1 MVIGRR
7 ENMGEKRCEEH
18 CLCREMEQLLDEQ
31 QRLAFEGFRFVCE
44 KIGYDTI
51 PFVLSNGKCAFEV
64 FGRTKKGLFFT
75 TQVFRLENLD
85 TRHCCA
91 TLSLL
96 LPVDMDGHPVEFCND
111 VFSLVKT
118 DNCIMV
124 DLTCFCSIK
133 PLSPKLVNRELPIIE
148 PKC

>member
-1 MVIGRR
+1 
-7 ENMGEKRCEEH
+7 MGKERCEEH
-18 CLCREMEQLLDEQ
+18 CLCDEMEQLFEEQ
-31 QRLAFEGFRFVCE
+31 QRLAFEDFRFVCD

-64 FGRTKKGLFFT
+64 FGRTRNGRIFT
-75 TQVFRLENLD
+75 TQVFRLENID
-85 TRHCCA
+85 SRHCCA

-96 LPVDMDGHPVEFCND
+96 LPVDMDGYPVELCDD

-118 DNCIMV
+118 DSCIIV
-124 DLTCFCSIK
+124 DLSCFCSIK
-133 PLSPKLVNRELPIIE
+133 PLSPKLVNRELPIVE